1 MSTFLNISTPEAHAP
16 RGPMASARA
25 HVHGR
30 YRGIAVALVTGL
42 FLALAGTGVLLFWDW
57 SPSTVRIAHG
67 WLGLAFLGAGVWH
80 LTENWR
86 PFRHALTRV
95 LVWGTLAL
103 SLVAAGVLILATAHE
118 PGQGGGDGLGRH
130 RHWSETVVP
139 GPISPQPTVPLEDRN
154 VG

>member
-1 MSTFLNISTPEAHAP
+1 M
-16 RGPMASARA
+16 
-25 HVHGR
+25 
-30 YRGIAVALVTGL
+30 ALVTGL

-103 SLVAAGVLILATAHE
+103 SLVAAGALILATAHE

-139 GPISPQPTVPLEDRN
+139 GPISPQPTVPFEDRN